1 MNFSYLSNSGKIS
14 IEISEEDFKK
24 IKKLNKVIYSCNT
37 GGYSPTRHFEDAIKI
52 CELHDY
58 TFIIFTD
65 KHITSIDKANQIIF
79 SFDAPNPR
87 YAAKIFKIL
96 PHEFF
101 INSEI
106 SLWIDSNVEINQ
118 RVFKK
123 LDHFLKSDNDI
134 ELFLHDK
141 RKNIIDEASE
151 CKKMAKD
158 NKLIIDGQISRYKN
172 KYENLKE
179 FGLYQGRILFRKN
192 TNKIQK
198 FSIFWMNEILFNSI
212 RDQLSLPVAI
222 KESNVSLSLNNHE
235 DLHNF
240 FKVLVHNKYD
250 MYSNEKNFKNLFIN
264 IKTKLIFK
272 LVKFK
277 EKIF

>member
-87 YAAKIFKIL
+87 YAKIFKIL

-106 SLWIDSNVEINQ
+106 SLWIDPNVEINQ

-123 LDHFLKSDNDI
+123 LDHF
-134 ELFLHDK
+134 
-141 RKNIIDEASE
+141 
-151 CKKMAKD
+151 
-158 NKLIIDGQISRYKN
+158 
-172 KYENLKE
+172 
-179 FGLYQGRILFRKN
+179 
-192 TNKIQK
+192 
-198 FSIFWMNEILFNSI
+198 
-212 RDQLSLPVAI
+212 
-222 KESNVSLSLNNHE
+222 
-235 DLHNF
+235 
-240 FKVLVHNKYD
+240 
-250 MYSNEKNFKNLFIN
+250 
-264 IKTKLIFK
+264 
-272 LVKFK
+272 
-277 EKIF
+277 

>member
-1 MNFSYLSNSGKIS
+1 
-14 IEISEEDFKK
+14 
-24 IKKLNKVIYSCNT
+24 
-37 GGYSPTRHFEDAIKI
+37 
-52 CELHDY
+52 
-58 TFIIFTD
+58 
-65 KHITSIDKANQIIF
+65 
-79 SFDAPNPR
+79 
-87 YAAKIFKIL
+87 
-96 PHEFF
+96 
-101 INSEI
+101 
-106 SLWIDSNVEINQ
+106 
-118 RVFKK
+118 
-123 LDHFLKSDNDI
+123 
-134 ELFLHDK
+134 
-141 RKNIIDEASE
+141 
-151 CKKMAKD
+151 MAKD

-235 DLHNF
+235 DLHNIY
-240 FKVLVHNKYD
+240 KVLVHNKYD